1 VREALLKRLANI
13 VYRYDLFVLLAALLL
28 TVASTFGVLRL
39 EMVSNVA
46 YMLPDNNEA
55 VSDYLTSLERMGTLD
70 YLVIM
75 ISGEEKSE
83 ITGFSDRF
91 ADRIGDSGLIKDVR
105 YRVTEGD
112 RGFIFDEYLPN
123 IFLYLDDEG
132 FERIAEKLADSA
144 VNEAVEMD
152 RKLLLTP
159 ASSGAAELVT
169 ADPLD
174 FFSIV
179 KERLF
184 SGEGGFRIDS
194 ASGYFLSLDGKHLLM
209 LGRPVKPPQDIE
221 FDKELFSSLGK
232 IEESIKEEYG
242 HGSVTVQ
249 YTGGYAIAT
258 NDADTIKR
266 DLVLTVFT
274 SLVLVL
280 LSFYFIFRR
289 VSFLLFVGP
298 SLGLGIYWT
307 MGFAGFALGHLNMVT
322 AAFGAILVGLGIDF
336 SIHFY
341 NRFIEE
347 SARGSGLKT
356 SLEAAFSKTGL
367 GIVMGALTTSIAFFA
382 MAFTRFKGLSE
393 LGIIG
398 GVGIIMT
405 LTSTFT
411 VLPSLIVRHIKIR
424 GEGSLSRTP
433 VSTFGMEGLGSFL
446 ISQKRL
452 IIVSATLFT
461 VVMGVFATRVRFETD
476 INELRPKGNEAFAV
490 QEEIWKIFSGSSS
503 EVIITAGSREIE
515 DALILSEEAAGI
527 VGKYSEI
534 TKIEGPGPILPSVKR
549 QRENIERTKRLNL
562 EGTVSHFKE
571 ALNARQFKTAPFQPF
586 IDSMESFAKGDV
598 EPITMGD
605 IEGTVQGDMV
615 KKYIQKGEDGWFVSL
630 FAYPRSGV
638 WTDNIDRGMVA
649 ALKELSPDIS
659 VASISMVLMEM
670 KRIIE
675 RDFINAIVIAL
686 IGVFFA
692 LLIQFKEF
700 KGVLYSLISLSMGI
714 IWMLG
719 FMGLFGISLNFANVV
734 VAPMVIGIGIDD
746 NIHIY
751 HRYRERGEG
760 GISAAVSFSGRAV
773 IMTTVTT
780 ILGFGSLT
788 FARYGGLSSIGFVAV
803 IGVFLCLISAL
814 FVLPALVALGRGD
827 DLQNKEIMD

>member
-1 VREALLKRLANI
+1 MREALLKRLANI
-13 VYRYDLFVLLAALLL
+13 VYRYDLLVLLAAVLL
-28 TVASTFGVLRL
+28 TVVSTLGVLRL

-46 YMLPDNNEA
+46 YMLPEKNEA

-75 ISGEEKSE
+75 VSGEEKNE

-91 ADRIGDSGLIKDVR
+91 AEGIEDSGLINDVR

-112 RGFIFDEYLPN
+112 REFIFEKYLPN

-132 FERIAEKLADSA
+132 FEKIADKLTDSA
-144 VNEAVEMD
+144 VDEAVEMD

-174 FFSIV
+174 FFSII
-179 KERLF
+179 KEGLF

-194 ASGYFLSLDGKHLLM
+194 ASGYFLSIDGKHLLM

-221 FDKELFSSLGK
+221 FDKKLFSTLGK
-232 IEESIKEEYG
+232 IENDIKEEYG
-242 HGSVTVQ
+242 FEGVKVQ
-249 YTGGYAIAT
+249 YTGGYAIAI

-266 DLVLTVFT
+266 DLMLTVFS
-274 SLVLVL
+274 SLIFVL

-289 VSFLLFVGP
+289 LSFLLFVGP

-347 SARGSGLKT
+347 MAKGSGLKL
-356 SLEAAFSKTGL
+356 SLDAAFSKTGL
-367 GIVMGALTTSIAFFA
+367 GILTGALTTSIAFFA
-382 MAFTRFKGLSE
+382 MAFTQFKGLSE

-411 VLPSLIVRHIKIR
+411 VLPSLIVRQIKIR
-424 GEGSLSRTP
+424 GEERISLTP
-433 VSTFGMEGLGSFL
+433 VSNFGMEKLGSFL
-446 ISQKRL
+446 IRQKRL
-452 IIVSATLFT
+452 IIVSALLFS
-461 VVMGVFATRVRFETD
+461 VVMGVFATRVGFETD

-490 QEEIWKIFSGSSS
+490 QEEIWEIFSGSSS
-503 EVIITAGSREIE
+503 EVIITAKSREIE
-515 DALILSEEAAGI
+515 DALILSEKAVEV
-527 VGKYSEI
+527 VGKYREI
-534 TKIEGPGPILPSVKR
+534 AKIEGPGQILPSVKR
-549 QRENIERTKRLNL
+549 QWENIERTKGLNL
-562 EGTVSHFKE
+562 KGVVSSFKE
-571 ALNARQFKTAPFQPF
+571 ALNARQFKTEPFQPF
-586 IDSMESFAKGDV
+586 IDSMESFADGDV
-598 EPITMGD
+598 EPITIGD
-605 IEGTVQGDMV
+605 IEGSVQGDMI
-615 KKYIQKGEDGWFVSL
+615 KKYIQEGDEGWFVSI
-630 FAYPRSGV
+630 FAYPKSGV
-638 WTDNIDRGMVA
+638 WKDNIDRGMVK
-649 ALKELSPDIS
+649 ALKKLSPEIS

-675 RDFINAIVIAL
+675 RDFINAITIAL
-686 IGVFFA
+686 IGVFSV

-700 KGVLYSLISLSMGI
+700 KGVFYSMISLGMGI
-714 IWMLG
+714 LWMLG
-719 FMGLFGISLNFANVV
+719 FMGIFGISLNFANVV

-751 HRYRERGEG
+751 HRYREGGKGE
-760 GISAAVSFSGRAV
+760 ILAAVSFSGRAV

-803 IGVFLCLISAL
+803 VGVFFCLISAL
-814 FVLPALVALGRGD
+814 FVLPALVALGEG
-827 DLQNKEIMD
+827 NEK